1 MTNTLLA
8 RVLESS
14 NMDPSVRPQDDF
26 YRHVNGTWLATHEIP
41 ADRPMDG
48 AFHALRDASEKYARA
63 IAQDAAAGRLDDP
76 DADRIATLW
85 TQFLDEDTIEA
96 AGAAPPA
103 RRTRRDQRLRDARG
117 VSRGHGRAYARRHR
131 WSGGCLRGY

>member
-26 YRHVNGTWLATHEIP
+26 YRHVNGTWLATHKIP

-48 AFHALRDASEKYARA
+48 AFHALRDAA
-63 IAQDAAAGRLDDP
+63 
-76 DADRIATLW
+76 
-85 TQFLDEDTIEA
+85 
-96 AGAAPPA
+96 
-103 RRTRRDQRLRDARG
+103 
-117 VSRGHGRAYARRHR
+117 
-131 WSGGCLRGY
+131 